1 MARGHTPYGYRIENG
16 LAVIDEEQAAQVK
29 MLCEGYLA
37 GMGLSAAAE
46 AAGLKTYHA
55 SAMRMMLNRHYLGDG
70 FYPAILSADMREK
83 IEAERQRRATLY
95 GRDRR
100 QPLHKTAKKPGL
112 EFEMDEADQ
121 HFDDPYRQAEYLYSL
136 IRRTD

>member
-16 LAVIDEEQAAQVK
+16 VAVIDEAQAARVK
-29 MLCEGYLA
+29 KLCEGYLA

-55 SAMRMMLNRHYLGDG
+55 SAMRIMLNRHYQGDG
-70 FYPAILSADMREK
+70 FYPAILSADVQK
-83 IEAERQRRATLY
+83 KVEAERQRRSTLY

-100 QPLHKTAKKPGL
+100 PPTHKPANKPGL